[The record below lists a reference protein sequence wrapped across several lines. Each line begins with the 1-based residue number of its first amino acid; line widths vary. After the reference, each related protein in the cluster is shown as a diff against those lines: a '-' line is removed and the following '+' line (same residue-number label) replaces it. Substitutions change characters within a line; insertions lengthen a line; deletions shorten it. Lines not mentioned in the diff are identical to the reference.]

1 MEFRDLL
8 VNARKEKGYNQESLA
23 EKIGVSRQAVS
34 KWETG
39 DAQPALSQLIALADA
54 LDISLDVL
62 CGRID
67 PNTPAPDASAAT
79 SPAPAGSDPTGATA
93 STSTAAPITDGTKRQ
108 TEYSVSLKIAFLP
121 LLLAVLIVAGM
132 FFHMSSAIAEAEE
145 AALKK
150 ELPDTIEV
158 TGLMFYG
165 DSVDNM
171 LQYEFTPSIINSDWD
186 YTINFIGFDR
196 QVHSFEAESDNGIF
210 HGYAKLPGGY
220 GSYTVTLEISTET
233 ESRAVALA
241 TGLTFDETHASW
253 NPVTSIVEP

>member
-8 VNARKEKGYNQESLA
+8 VNARKEKGYNQEELA
-23 EKIGVSRQAVS
+23 ERIGVSRQAVS

-39 DAQPALSQLIALADA
+39 DAQPALAQLIALADA

-62 CGRID
+62 CGRAESTTD
-67 PNTPAPDASAAT
+67 TDSTTTAAPGPVAT

-93 STSTAAPITDGTKRQ
+93 AAEAKRQ

-132 FFHMSSAIAEAEE
+132 FFHMSSTIVEAEE
-145 AALKK
+145 AAAKK
-150 ELPDTIEV
+150 QLPDTIEV

-241 TGLTFDETHASW
+241 TGLTFDETYASW

>member
-79 SPAPAGSDPTGATA
+79 SPAPAGSDPT
-93 STSTAAPITDGTKRQ
+93 DGTKRQ
-108 TEYSVSLKIAFLP
+108 AEYSVSLKIAFLP

-196 QVHSFEAESDNGIF
+196 QVHSFEVESDNGIF

>member
-79 SPAPAGSDPTGATA
+79 PPAPAGSDPT
-93 STSTAAPITDGTKRQ
+93 DGTKRQ
-108 TEYSVSLKIAFLP
+108 AEYSVSLKIAFLP

-196 QVHSFEAESDNGIF
+196 QVHSFEVESDNGIF

-220 GSYTVTLEISTET
+220 GSYTDTLEISTET

>member
-67 PNTPAPDASAAT
+67 PDAPTSAAT
-79 SPAPAGSDPTGATA
+79 SPAPAGSDPTGAA
-93 STSTAAPITDGTKRQ
+93 SSTSTAAPITDDTKRQ

-171 LQYEFTPSIINSDWD
+171 LQYEFTPSIINSDWT
-186 YTINFIGFDR
+186 YTINFIDFDR
-196 QVHSFEAESDNGIF
+196 QVHSFEVKSDNGIF
-210 HGYAKLPGGY
+210 HGYAKLPGGDL
-220 GSYTVTLEISTET
+220 SYTVTLEISNGE

-241 TGLTFDETHASW
+241 TGLTFDETQASW

>member
-67 PNTPAPDASAAT
+67 PDAPTSAAT
-79 SPAPAGSDPTGATA
+79 SPAPAGSDPT
-93 STSTAAPITDGTKRQ
+93 DGTKRQ
-108 TEYSVSLKIAFLP
+108 AEYSVSLKIAFLP

-132 FFHMSSAIAEAEE
+132 FFHMSSTIADAEE
-145 AALKK
+145 AAAKK
-150 ELPDTIEV
+150 QLPDTIEV

-171 LQYEFTPSIINSDWD
+171 LQFEFTPSIINSDWD

-196 QVHSFEAESDNGIF
+196 QVHSFEVKSDNGIF

-220 GSYTVTLEISTET
+220 LSYTVTLEISNGE

>member
-54 LDISLDVL
+54 LNISLDVL

-79 SPAPAGSDPTGATA
+79 SPAPAGSDPT
-93 STSTAAPITDGTKRQ
+93 DGTKRQ
-108 TEYSVSLKIAFLP
+108 AEYSVSLKIAFLP

>member
-67 PNTPAPDASAAT
+67 PDAPTSAAT

-93 STSTAAPITDGTKRQ
+93 AAEAKRQ

-132 FFHMSSAIAEAEE
+132 FFHMSSTIVEAEE
-145 AALKK
+145 AAAKK
-150 ELPDTIEV
+150 QLPDTIEV

>member
-8 VNARKEKGYNQESLA
+8 VNARKEKGYNQESRA

-67 PNTPAPDASAAT
+67 PNTDTPAAT
-79 SPAPAGSDPTGATA
+79 SPAPAGSDP
-93 STSTAAPITDGTKRQ
+93 TDGTKRQ

-132 FFHMSSAIAEAEE
+132 FFHMSSAIADAEE
-145 AALKK
+145 AVAKSQ
-150 ELPDTIEV
+150 LPDTIEV

-171 LQYEFTPSIINSDWD
+171 LQFEFTPSIINSDWD

-241 TGLTFDETHASW
+241 TGLTFDETRASW